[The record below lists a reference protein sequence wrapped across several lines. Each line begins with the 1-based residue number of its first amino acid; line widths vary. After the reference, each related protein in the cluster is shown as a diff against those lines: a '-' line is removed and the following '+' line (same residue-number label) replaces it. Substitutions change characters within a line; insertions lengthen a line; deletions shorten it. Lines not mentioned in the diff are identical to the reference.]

1 MRNHILNDF
10 YSNMEGALYLLQNG
24 IRFVVKL
31 IGYDLNFNVSL
42 VVTLGGLTI
51 QVMSIDRF
59 LPILGRSSVRSI
71 YASYKVPREERQ
83 FIVFSVFCK
92 LLKISV
98 GDHN

>member
-24 IRFVVKL
+24 IRFEVKL

-59 LPILGRSSVRSI
+59 LPILGRSFVGSI
-71 YASYKVPREERQ
+71 YVSYKVT
-83 FIVFSVFCK
+83 
-92 LLKISV
+92 
-98 GDHN
+98 

>member
-1 MRNHILNDF
+1 MCNHILNDF

-24 IRFVVKL
+24 IRFEVKL

-51 QVMSIDRF
+51 QVMSIGRF
-59 LPILGRSSVRSI
+59 LPILGRSFVRSI
-71 YASYKVPREERQ
+71 YASYNVTREERQ

-92 LLKISV
+92 LLKISI
-98 GDHN
+98 